1 MIGRIA
7 FALGLTVP
15 EFWCFV
21 VICAVVVALVIYG
34 VVAHEDDDD
43 DCTGG
48 RYV

>member
-1 MIGRIA
+1 MIGKFA
-7 FALGLTVP
+7 FALGLSMP

-21 VICAVVVALVIYG
+21 VICAVFVALVIYG
-34 VVAHEDDDD
+34 VVTHEDDDD